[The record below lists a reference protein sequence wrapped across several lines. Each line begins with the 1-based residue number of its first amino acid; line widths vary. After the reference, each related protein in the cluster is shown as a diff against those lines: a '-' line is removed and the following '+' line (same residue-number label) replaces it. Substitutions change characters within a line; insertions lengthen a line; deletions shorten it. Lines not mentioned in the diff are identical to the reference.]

1 MKYKQHARGKA
12 PKHKLQRF
20 SRFAHFTP
28 AATEAAPFARHA
40 VPLFFSSGS
49 WNEAAET
56 AALAIVQRPVSIFT
70 MPSSASLKIL
80 RQILN
85 GFLSLDFINR
95 PLHRRLPARVP
106 PFSAAEHA
114 CPGDM
119 RSHAHTDGSSKRVFP
134 PVPVSA
140 RLVPYASASFRRSP
154 LGYSYGFR
162 PPGPKCPGAEQQRDL
177 PQNSCLRESYP
188 NGNLRRHSV
197 PGSVPPQP
205 HPPRLPLPARPAR
218 SIVMGTHIAKTQL
231 RS

>member
-95 PLHRRLPARVP
+95 SARTGACRRGCRRFLPPSTRVP
-106 PFSAAEHA
+106 VICALTPIQTGH
-114 CPGDM
+114 
-119 RSHAHTDGSSKRVFP
+119 RSEFFRQFQCQRALYRTP
-134 PVPVSA
+134 APVSA
-140 RLVPYASASFRRSP
+140 AHPWGIHTAF
-154 LGYSYGFR
+154 G
-162 PPGPKCPGAEQQRDL
+162 
-177 PQNSCLRESYP
+177 
-188 NGNLRRHSV
+188 
-197 PGSVPPQP
+197 PQP
-205 HPPRLPLPARPAR
+205 KM
-218 SIVMGTHIAKTQL
+218 SW
-231 RS
+231 S